1 MQNNPDYLIIHTAAH
16 EGDNY
21 DIEDIDEWHRERG
34 WQMVGYHYFICK
46 DGTIQQGR
54 PDDLHGA
61 HCLDGGMNTKS
72 LGICFQGHGDRE
84 AWTRNQELSFQRLAA
99 QKRAKYGIP
108 VENVQGHRR
117 YATKTCP
124 GTQINM
130 EEVRALYSS
139 AQGIERIKKVEP
151 AQLVELPTGE
161 LTDFDLA
168 P

>member
-1 MQNNPDYLIIHTAAH
+1 MQNNPEYIIIHTAALK
-16 EGDNY
+16 GDDY

-61 HCLDGGMNTKS
+61 HCRGMNTKS
-72 LGICFQGHGDRE
+72 LGICFQGHGDHE
-84 AWTRNQELSFQRLAA
+84 LWTRDQKLSFQRLAA
-99 QKRAKYGIP
+99 QKRKKYYIS
-108 VENVQGHRR
+108 VENVHGHRR

-124 GTQINM
+124 GTLIRM
-130 EEVRALYSS
+130 EAVQALYSS
-139 AQGIERIKKVEP
+139 AQGIQRIKKVQP
-151 AQLVELPTGE
+151 ADPIELPTKE
-161 LTDFDLA
+161 ITDYDLS